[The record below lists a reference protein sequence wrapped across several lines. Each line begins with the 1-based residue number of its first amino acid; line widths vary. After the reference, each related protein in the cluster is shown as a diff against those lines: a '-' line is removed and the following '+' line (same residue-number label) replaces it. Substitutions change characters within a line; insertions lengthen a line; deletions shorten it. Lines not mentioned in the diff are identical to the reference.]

1 MISKTGDYVKKEEYV
16 SRISEKLNL
25 PKKEVN
31 DVIDSYLDILSE
43 KIVSNDQVIIT
54 NFGSFQKTLIK
65 PKAIYSPID
74 GSTLNAKSYYRISFT
89 CSKQLIEKLKN
100 K

>member
-1 MISKTGDYVKKEEYV
+1 MKKEEYV
-16 SRISEKLNL
+16 NNISQKLNI

-31 DVIDSYLDILSE
+31 DVIDEYLNLLSD
-43 KIVSNDQVIIT
+43 KIVEKDQVVIT
-54 NFGSFQKTLIK
+54 NLGSFQKTLIK

-74 GSTLNAKSYYRISFT
+74 GSTLKAKSYYRITFT
-89 CSKQLIEKLKN
+89 CAKQLIEKLKN

>member
-1 MISKTGDYVKKEEYV
+1 MKKEEYV
-16 SRISEKLNL
+16 NKISENLNL

-31 DVIDSYLDILSE
+31 DVIDNYLDLLSQ
-43 KIVSNDQVIIT
+43 KIVDNDQVVIT

-74 GSTLNAKSYYRISFT
+74 GSTLDAKSYYRISFT

>member
-1 MISKTGDYVKKEEYV
+1 MKKEEYV
-16 SRISEKLNL
+16 NEISEKLNL

-31 DVIDSYLDILSE
+31 DVVDSYLELLSK
-43 KIVSNDQVIIT
+43 KIVENDQVVIT

-74 GSTLNAKSYYRISFT
+74 GSTLDAKSYYRITFT
-89 CSKQLIEKLKN
+89 CSKQLIERLKN

>member
-1 MISKTGDYVKKEEYV
+1 MKKEEYV
-16 SRISEKLNL
+16 NEISNKLNL
-25 PKKEVN
+25 SKKEVN
-31 DVIDSYLDILSE
+31 DVIDNYLELLSE
-43 KIVSNDQVIIT
+43 KIVKNDQVVIT

-74 GSTLNAKSYYRISFT
+74 GSTLDAKSYYRITFT

-100 K
+100 KK

>member
-1 MISKTGDYVKKEEYV
+1 MKKEEYV
-16 SRISEKLNL
+16 NTISEKLNL

-31 DVIDSYLDILSE
+31 DVVDSYLELLSN
-43 KIVSNDQVIIT
+43 KIVENDQVVIT

-74 GSTLNAKSYYRISFT
+74 GSTLNTKSYYRITFT
-89 CSKQLIEKLKN
+89 CSKQLIERLKN

>member
-1 MISKTGDYVKKEEYV
+1 MIFKSGDFVKKEEYV
-16 SRISEKLNL
+16 NEISRKLNL

-31 DVIDSYLDILSE
+31 DVVDNYLELLSDAIAS
-43 KIVSNDQVIIT
+43 KDQVIIT

-74 GSTLNAKSYYRISFT
+74 GSTLNAKSYYRITFT
-89 CSKQLIEKLKN
+89 CSQKLIEKLKN

>member
-1 MISKTGDYVKKEEYV
+1 MISKSGDFVKKEEYV
-16 SRISEKLNL
+16 SEISEKLNL

-31 DVIDSYLDILSE
+31 DVIDSYLDLLSDS
-43 KIVSNDQVIIT
+43 IVKKDQVVIT

-74 GSTLNAKSYYRISFT
+74 GSTLDAKSYYRITFT

>member
-1 MISKTGDYVKKEEYV
+1 MISKSGDYVKKEEYV

-43 KIVSNDQVIIT
+43 KIVSSDQVIIT
-54 NFGSFQKTLIK
+54 NFGSFQKTVIK

-89 CSKQLIEKLKN
+89 CSKQLIEQLKN

>member
-1 MISKTGDYVKKEEYV
+1 MKKEEYV
-16 SRISEKLNL
+16 SEISEKLNL

-31 DVIDSYLDILSE
+31 DVVDSYLELLSK
-43 KIVSNDQVIIT
+43 KIVENDQVVIT
-54 NFGSFQKTLIK
+54 NLGSFQKTLIK

-74 GSTLNAKSYYRISFT
+74 GSTLNAKSYYRITFT

>member
-1 MISKTGDYVKKEEYV
+1 MKKEEYV
-16 SRISEKLNL
+16 NEISQKLNL

-31 DVIDSYLDILSE
+31 DVIDAYLDSLSQ
-43 KIVSNDQVIIT
+43 KIVKNDQVVIT
-54 NFGSFQKTLIK
+54 NFGTFQKSLIK

-74 GSTLNAKSYYRISFT
+74 GSTLSAKSYYRISFT

>member
-1 MISKTGDYVKKEEYV
+1 MISKSGDYVKKEEYV

-43 KIVSNDQVIIT
+43 KIVSSDQVIIT

>member
-1 MISKTGDYVKKEEYV
+1 MKKEEYV
-16 SRISEKLNL
+16 NIISQRLDL

-31 DVIDSYLDILSE
+31 DVIDNYLELLSD
-43 KIVSNDQVIIT
+43 KIVDSDQVNIT
-54 NFGSFQKTLIK
+54 NLGSFQKTLIK

-74 GSTLNAKSYYRISFT
+74 GSTLKAKSYYRITFT

>member
-1 MISKTGDYVKKEEYV
+1 MIFKSGDFVKKEEYV
-16 SRISEKLNL
+16 NEISEKLNL

-31 DVIDSYLDILSE
+31 DVVDSYLELLTK
-43 KIVSNDQVIIT
+43 KIVEKDQVVIT

-74 GSTLNAKSYYRISFT
+74 GSTLNAKSYYRITFT